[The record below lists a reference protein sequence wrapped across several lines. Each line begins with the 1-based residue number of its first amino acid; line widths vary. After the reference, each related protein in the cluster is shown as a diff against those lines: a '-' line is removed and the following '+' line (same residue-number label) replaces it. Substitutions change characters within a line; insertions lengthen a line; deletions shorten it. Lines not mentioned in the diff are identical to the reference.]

1 MFKKIMVS
9 FSIFLLF
16 LTMSFAHA
24 EVSEVKIVAGN
35 GSSDDYFGINV
46 SVEGDY
52 AMVGAYRRGGG
63 AVYIYNRDG
72 TSWTQEQN
80 LGVGPGSNS
89 FGFAVSLSGDYL
101 AVGAYGDNSF
111 TGAVYIFKN
120 DGTTW
125 SQQAKLTASDATFSD
140 YFGYD
145 VEMEGEYLVVS
156 GHRDDDKG
164 VDSGAAYI
172 FKREADIWTQQ
183 AKLTAGDGDAGEH
196 FGASVSISGDTV
208 LIGAPLDN
216 QNGEKS
222 GSAYLFTRNG
232 TTWSQQAKLLPS
244 DGAASNYFGNNVSI
258 DGNNA
263 LIGTVRSSG
272 VGAAYIF
279 KRTDMNWAQQARLTA
294 SDGITGNLFG
304 HSGAIQGNRAVIGA
318 YRANGIVE
326 NTGAAYVFELGND
339 GLWSQQIK
347 LIASEGTDDDRFGVR
362 AAISGDVV
370 LIGAHYDDPKGT
382 DSGSAYIYDLGL
394 SSDTTI
400 SLTPDAANPV
410 IGDTLCIDVDV
421 ADAQG
426 LYSAAFDML
435 YDPGVLTYLSAS
447 EGNFLNADSGATFF
461 EAALLNGDEAN
472 GTLVVGVSR
481 VADIGT
487 VSGSG
492 TLATVC
498 FSVIGGSGGD
508 ITVGI
513 DNGQFEGE
521 EQGSVID
528 VTEGDDPVIPVEI
541 GIPQNLTVT
550 DPGTRDRLDLAWD
563 AAPDASGY
571 EIYRAT
577 SSGGTFKLL
586 GTTTATTYQDAD
598 CILTSV
604 SYVYKLKAISS
615 TGSSTGEFSSE
626 ASGSAAGL
634 AGDINKD
641 DRVDGRDLTILA
653 RAFGSDP
660 GHADYNCQANLD
672 RTGPVDGDD
681 LVILS
686 GSFGDQL

>member
-1 MFKKIMVS
+1 MFKKIIVS
-9 FSIFLLF
+9 FSVFLLF
-16 LTMSFAHA
+16 LTMGFANA
-24 EVSEVKIVAGN
+24 EISEVKLVAGD
-35 GSSDDYFGINV
+35 GSAADYFGLGM

-52 AMVGAYRRGGG
+52 AVVGAYREGSG
-63 AVYIYNRDG
+63 AVYIYKRDD
-72 TSWTQEQN
+72 TSWTQTQK
-80 LGVGPGSNS
+80 LTASDGAGVAN
-89 FGFAVSLSGDYL
+89 FGFTVSLSGDYL
-101 AVGAYGDNSF
+101 AVGAHGDNSQ

-120 DGTTW
+120 NGTTW
-125 SQQAKLTASDATFSD
+125 TQQTKLTASDAISGSL
-140 YFGYD
+140 FGYD
-145 VEMEGEYLVVS
+145 LEIEGEYLVVGS
-156 GHRDDDKG
+156 YKEAHLDE
-164 VDSGAAYI
+164 AAYI
-172 FKREADIWTQQ
+172 FKRDVDIWTQQ
-183 AKLTAGDGDAGEH
+183 AKLTASNVVPEEH
-196 FGASVSISGDTV
+196 FGLSVSISGDTV
-208 LIGAPLDN
+208 LIGAH
-216 QNGEKS
+216 S
-222 GSAYLFTRNG
+222 RAYVFTRNG
-232 TTWSQQAKLLPS
+232 TTWSQQTKLSSSSP
-244 DGAASNYFGNNVSI
+244 YFGNNVSI
-258 DGNNA
+258 DGDHA
-263 LIGTVRSSG
+263 LIGTVNYDG
-272 VGAAYIF
+272 KGEAYIF
-279 KRTDMNWAQQARLTA
+279 KRVGINWPQQAKLTS
-294 SDGITGNLFG
+294 SDGVQGDLFG
-304 HSGAIQGNRAVIGA
+304 HSGAIQGNLAVIGA
-318 YRANGIVE
+318 FKASGIVD
-326 NTGAAYVFELGND
+326 NTGAAYVFELDND
-339 GLWSQQIK
+339 EIWRQQTK
-347 LIASEGTDDDRFGVR
+347 LISSDGTDDDRFGVR
-362 AAISGDVV
+362 ATISGDVV

-400 SLTPDAANPV
+400 SLTPDTTDPV

-426 LYSAAFDML
+426 LYSAAFDMI

-492 TLATVC
+492 TIATVC

-541 GIPQNLTVT
+541 GVPQNLTVT

-577 SSGGTFKLL
+577 SSGGTFELL

-604 SYVYKLKAISS
+604 SYIYKLKAISS

-641 DRVDGRDLTILA
+641 GRVDGRDLTILA